1 MFQNIVNKYN
11 EKHDKLKDDKSIC
24 IQRLKAMNLKMT
36 NDLLQKFNDP
46 VVEIQTNQNTINN
59 ELKELR
65 EECQKFLQH
74 SDSWINLHKQ
84 LNNAFKELGDLVNW
98 SNEIEGDLEN
108 QITLKKSAKNK
119 LAEEDNQVQASKKA
133 QKDTQKPPDNDI
145 DLV

>member
-36 NDLLQKFNDP
+36 NDLLHKFNDP

-65 EECQKFLQH
+65 GECQKFLQN

-108 QITLKKSAKNK
+108 
-119 LAEEDNQVQASKKA
+119 
-133 QKDTQKPPDNDI
+133 
-145 DLV
+145 